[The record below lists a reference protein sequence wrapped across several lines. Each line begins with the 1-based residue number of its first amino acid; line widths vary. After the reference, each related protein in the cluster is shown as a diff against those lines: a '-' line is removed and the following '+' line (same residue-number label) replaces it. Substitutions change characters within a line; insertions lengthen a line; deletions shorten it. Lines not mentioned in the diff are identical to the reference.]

1 MRVHV
6 DSPNALSVD
15 DDLAS
20 PLRRLRRRRAQT
32 ASKKHESRADSMP
45 EHFSSVC
52 DHPRFPPTN

>member
-1 MRVHV
+1 VHV

-32 ASKKHESRADSMP
+32 ASKKHDSRASSMAK
-45 EHFSSVC
+45 HFSSVC
-52 DHPRFPPTN
+52 DHLRFP